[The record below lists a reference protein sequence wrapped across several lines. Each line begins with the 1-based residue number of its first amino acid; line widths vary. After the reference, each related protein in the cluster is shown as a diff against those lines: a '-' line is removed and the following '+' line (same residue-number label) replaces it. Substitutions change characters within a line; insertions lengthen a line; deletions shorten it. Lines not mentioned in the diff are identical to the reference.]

1 MIDLHCHLLPG
12 IDDGAKTLDDAL
24 SMARLAVEN
33 GIRKAVVTPHITPG
47 RYDNDIKS
55 IAASFNK
62 FKQALIDHNIKL
74 ELAMAAEVRLDPII
88 LSMVETDTLPLL
100 GKADGMNIMLL
111 EFPHSTLPP
120 GALETVKWLIK
131 KNIQPVIAHPERNKA
146 VIKDFK
152 MIKPFVDAGCLLQIT
167 AASMQ
172 GTFGRPPKSIGK
184 KLLKTG
190 WVSIIAS
197 DAHNLSTRPP
207 EMEAGRRIV
216 EKIVGEKES
225 WTMVQDRPAQITACH
240 FNNETA

>member
-12 IDDGAKTLDDAL
+12 IDDGAKTLNDSL
-24 SMARLAVEN
+24 LMARLAVKN
-33 GIRKAVVTPHITPG
+33 GIHKAVVTPHITPG

-62 FKQALIDHNIKL
+62 FNQALIEHSIDL

-88 LSMVETDTLPLL
+88 LSMVETNTLPFL
-100 GKADGMNIMLL
+100 GELDGMKVMLL

-120 GALETVKWLIK
+120 GALETVKWLVK
-131 KNIQPVIAHPERNKA
+131 NNIQPVIAHPERNKG
-146 VIKDFK
+146 VIKNYK
-152 MIKPFVDAGCLLQIT
+152 TMKPFVDAGCLLQIT

-184 KLLKTG
+184 KLLKAG
-190 WVSIIAS
+190 WVSIMAS
-197 DAHNLSTRPP
+197 DAHNMSTRPP
-207 EMEAGRRIV
+207 EMETGRRVV

-225 WTMVQDRPAQITACH
+225 WAMVQDKPAQITACH